1 MKAIATSYWRS
12 IKRGARS
19 FESVKDD
26 VKDDVKALA
35 AMDVKA
41 RVITEMDYQK
51 HIGEEYPEMS
61 VVEE

>member
-1 MKAIATSYWRS
+1 
-12 IKRGARS
+12 
-19 FESVKDD
+19 VKDD